1 MQGKELN
8 SKKKI
13 MVSAC
18 LLGIKCRYDG
28 KNKRNT
34 NVIEYCKDA
43 VIIPFC
49 PEQLGGLSTPRIKAT
64 ITKEGNVVNDNG
76 EDVTENF
83 KRGARETLLIISM
96 IKPDEII
103 LKEGSPSCGLTETN
117 INWERKKGS
126 GVTTTLLKQKT
137 DIPLKSELLLQS

>member
-1 MQGKELN
+1 MQERESN
-8 SKKKI
+8 SKKRI

-28 KNKRNT
+28 KSKRNKD
-34 NVIEYCKDA
+34 VIEYCKDA
-43 VIIPFC
+43 LIIPFC

-64 ITKEGNVVNDNG
+64 ITERDSVINFAG

-83 KRGARETLLIISM
+83 HRGAMETLLIVSIT
-96 IKPDEII
+96 KPDEII

-117 INWERKKGS
+117 VNWERKKGS
-126 GVTTTLLKQKT
+126 GITTTLLKRNT
-137 DIPLKSELLLQS
+137 NIPLKSEILLQS